1 MYRRKTPS
9 KKDLEHLIYRPFWTS
24 ARKTCFFN
32 GKFFC
37 RVVKPT
43 FSCPEEHL
51 QSNVSERKSWKHK
64 DFWINFE
71 VFGTMA
77 EKFFQGCQNSNR
89 CPGEELFEKRFQKR
103 KNHFFFRFRAVF
115 LIWVKKFAIS
125 AKPANYVSVENFWGK
140 LFAKTYKIFHTSL
153 VFEPEKPWSEFFFL
167 CCHNCNPPVKR
178 HFLIKSNF
186 SKKSYVCSS
195 VLEFEQ
201 FFLSFDKKVRVSKK
215 QPTNTEKKWRKEFVE
230 KSFFKSS
237 PDSQHKSL
245 NS

>member
-1 MYRRKTPS
+1 MYRRKTPI

-103 KNHFFFRFRAVF
+103 KNHFFFDSERFFNLSEKICYKCETRKLRIRGKF
-115 LIWVKKFAIS
+115 LGKTFC
-125 AKPANYVSVENFWGK
+125 EN
-140 LFAKTYKIFHTSL
+140 L
-153 VFEPEKPWSEFFFL
+153 
-167 CCHNCNPPVKR
+167 
-178 HFLIKSNF
+178 
-186 SKKSYVCSS
+186 
-195 VLEFEQ
+195 
-201 FFLSFDKKVRVSKK
+201 
-215 QPTNTEKKWRKEFVE
+215 
-230 KSFFKSS
+230 
-237 PDSQHKSL
+237 
-245 NS
+245 